1 MGDYKNIAQ
10 LSAKTGIHIGTLS
23 GRIAKGMTQDQ
34 ASSFAP
40 RTYIKGVQMKADF
53 IGVTK
58 KTIMRRIA
66 EGKTLD
72 QALAEPYSKR
82 KIDVE
87 LVRSLVDDGMSL
99 NNVAYVVKCSRF
111 YLATF
116 CKKHGIVSLYPTYKK
131 AEIIVNGES
140 CSQVKVCKMF
150 GWHQGAFSSYVSKR
164 KNKMTIQE
172 CFESY
177 KTFKESKNVQQY

>member
-34 ASSFAP
+34 ASSFEP

-66 EGKTLD
+66 ISNSMAF
-72 QALAEPYSKR
+72 ALS
-82 KIDVE
+82 
-87 LVRSLVDDGMSL
+87 
-99 NNVAYVVKCSRF
+99 
-111 YLATF
+111 
-116 CKKHGIVSLYPTYKK
+116 
-131 AEIIVNGES
+131 
-140 CSQVKVCKMF
+140 
-150 GWHQGAFSSYVSKR
+150 
-164 KNKMTIQE
+164 
-172 CFESY
+172 
-177 KTFKESKNVQQY
+177 